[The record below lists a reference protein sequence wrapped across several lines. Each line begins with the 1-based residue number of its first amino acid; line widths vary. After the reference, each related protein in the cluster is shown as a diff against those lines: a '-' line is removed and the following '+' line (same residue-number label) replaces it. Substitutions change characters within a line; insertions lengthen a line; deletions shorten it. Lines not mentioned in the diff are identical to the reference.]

1 MGLVEADVVC
11 IVWIPFWTDPLM
23 KMHSNNKI
31 LSGVLHFPETIE
43 RARKYAS
50 LETLSIQS
58 ALVVLVQ
65 DGEPKVDVFHS
76 DLRLFFFSIIGKF

>member
-1 MGLVEADVVC
+1 
-11 IVWIPFWTDPLM
+11 M
-23 KMHSNNKI
+23 KMHSNIKI
-31 LSGVLHFPETIE
+31 LPGVLHFPDTIE

-76 DLRLFFFSIIGKF
+76 DLRLFFCLLFDKREILKKHGCL

>member
-1 MGLVEADVVC
+1 
-11 IVWIPFWTDPLM
+11 M

-31 LSGVLHFPETIE
+31 LPGVLHFPDTIE

-58 ALVVLVQ
+58 GLVVLVQ

-76 DLRLFFFSIIGKF
+76 DLRLFFFSIKGKF